1 MANLIT
7 LFKIIAVLTAA
18 GLLGNWFLS
27 EVKKSKL
34 KGDPGYK
41 AYFSLPGIIIILLV
55 LLLPIIAH
63 LLKP

>member
-7 LFKIIAVLTAA
+7 LIKIIAVLTAA

-41 AYFSLPGIIIILLV
+41 AYLSLPGIIIILLV
-55 LLLPIIAH
+55 LLLPIISY
-63 LLKP
+63 LIKP

>member
-1 MANLIT
+1 MTNLIT
-7 LFKIIAVLTAA
+7 LIKIIAVLTAA

-34 KGDPGYK
+34 KGDPVYK
-41 AYFSLPGIIIILLV
+41 AYLSLPGIIIILLV

-63 LLKP
+63 LLKH

>member
-1 MANLIT
+1 LANLII

-18 GLLGNWFLS
+18 GILGNWFLS

-41 AYFSLPGIIIILLV
+41 AYLSFPGIIIILLV
-55 LLLPIIAH
+55 LLLPIIAYFLQH
-63 LLKP
+63 